1 MPWGMS
7 ASSGRRARRLLL
19 PLAVCGGVILPALPA
34 AADEPATLVGQLVQA
49 YPEQAHPEHDG
60 QDAPLSWV
68 RTAAGE
74 SVRVPTEDVA
84 DVPAGST
91 VSVAVGGQVDDA
103 ATDDGYEPAQDVLS
117 TDVLADPSAATAV
130 AGALTNQVTVAM
142 VVPAGGEQ
150 DGATL
155 AQVVAAVNGP
165 VAAFWSSQTGGAVRL
180 GVTATHDWIPT
191 QAGCA
196 DPNAL
201 WAEVAADVGFVRG
214 PGRHLVVYLSSR
226 PADLPGCSY
235 ALGQVGSS
243 ISSGGS
249 LYVRD
254 TLPSVIAH
262 ELGHNFGLG
271 HSSGLQCDRALDSGT
286 CRTAAY
292 RDYYDV
298 MGASWSQLGTLTAAQ
313 ADRLGVLPS
322 TARADVVVGGP
333 ALTLALPPLA
343 GATGTRAVKMTATDG
358 SVYWLEY
365 RAPTGQDA
373 WLGTAANRFS
383 LDTGVLL
390 HRAGGFPDT
399 SLLLDGTPTA
409 ASGWD
414 GDLQDALPVGVP
426 VSMAGGA
433 FTVTVQGGTVAGATV
448 TIVRG
453 AGTPGSA
460 PAQAAR
466 PSTLP
471 GSAAAPTDPAAAA
484 PSTAPPPAPA
494 APTLPHVA
502 AAQDLDEAAAVHSTE
517 TGWVRLIATAA
528 LAVAGALFLAI
539 GAAHLR
545 RRVRR

>member
-7 ASSGRRARRLLL
+7 AFRRRLLVAA
-19 PLAVCGGVILPALPA
+19 AVCAGVLVPAVPA
-34 AADEPATLVGQLVQA
+34 SAGEPNASTVVGQLVQA
-49 YPEQAHPEHDG
+49 YPEQAHPGHDG

-103 ATDDGYEPAQDVLS
+103 AADDGYEPAQDVLS
-117 TDVLADPSAATAV
+117 TDVLADPETPASAA
-130 AGALTNQVTVAM
+130 GILTNQVTVAM
-142 VVPAGGEQ
+142 VVPAGGQQ

-155 AQVVAAVNGP
+155 AQVVDAVNGP

-180 GVTATHDWIPT
+180 GVTSAHDWIPT
-191 QAGCA
+191 RAGCA

-201 WAEVAADVGFVRG
+201 WSEVAADVGFVPG
-214 PGRHLVVYLSSR
+214 PGRHLVVYLSSK

-271 HSSGLQCDRALDSGT
+271 HSSGLQCDRAVDSGS

-298 MGASWSQLGTLTAAQ
+298 MGASWSQLGALTAAQ
-313 ADRLGVLPS
+313 ADRLGVLPAS
-322 TARADVVVGGP
+322 ARGDVVPGAP
-333 ALTLALPPLA
+333 AASYSLSPLA
-343 GATGTRAVKMTATDG
+343 GSAGTRALRLTAPDG
-358 SVYWLEY
+358 TAYWLEY
-365 RAPTGQDA
+365 RAASGQDA
-373 WLGTAANRFS
+373 WLGTTANRFS
-383 LDTGVLL
+383 LNAGVLL

-399 SLLLDGTPTA
+399 SLLLDGTPAA

-414 GDLQDALPVGVP
+414 GDLQDALPVGAPIAVD
-426 VSMAGGA
+426 GGA
-433 FTVTVQGGTVAGATV
+433 FTVTVQGVTVAGATV
-448 TIVRG
+448 TVVPA
-453 AGTPGSA
+453 AGTPGGAAA
-460 PAQAAR
+460 PGRATR
-466 PSTLP
+466 PSVLP
-471 GSAAAPTDPAAAA
+471 GSAAPTSAAA
-484 PSTAPPPAPA
+484 PAPA
-494 APTLPHVA
+494 APSNAAAPVAASSTVPHLA
-502 AAQDLDEAAAVHSTE
+502 AAQ
-517 TGWVRLIATAA
+517 
-528 LAVAGALFLAI
+528 
-539 GAAHLR
+539 
-545 RRVRR
+545 

>member
-1 MPWGMS
+1 
-7 ASSGRRARRLLL
+7 
-19 PLAVCGGVILPALPA
+19 
-34 AADEPATLVGQLVQA
+34 
-49 YPEQAHPEHDG
+49 
-60 QDAPLSWV
+60 
-68 RTAAGE
+68 
-74 SVRVPTEDVA
+74 
-84 DVPAGST
+84 
-91 VSVAVGGQVDDA
+91 
-103 ATDDGYEPAQDVLS
+103 
-117 TDVLADPSAATAV
+117 
-130 AGALTNQVTVAM
+130 
-142 VVPAGGEQ
+142 
-150 DGATL
+150 
-155 AQVVAAVNGP
+155 
-165 VAAFWSSQTGGAVRL
+165 VRL
-180 GVTATHDWIPT
+180 GVTAAHDWITT

-201 WAEVAADVGFVRG
+201 WAEVAADVGFVPG
-214 PGRHLVVYLSSR
+214 PGRHLVVYLSSK
-226 PADLPGCSY
+226 PAALPGCSY

-322 TARADVVVGGP
+322 TARADVVVGDP
-333 ALTLALPPLA
+333 AMTVALSPLA
-343 GATGTRAVKMTATDG
+343 GAAGTRAVKMTATDG

-373 WLGTAANRFS
+373 WLGTAANRFA
-383 LDTGVLL
+383 LDAGVLL

-399 SLLLDGTPTA
+399 SLLLDGTPA
-409 ASGWD
+409 SASGWD

-426 VSMAGGA
+426 VSVDGGA

-448 TIVRG
+448 TILPG
-453 AGTPGSA
+453 AGTPGPA

-471 GSAAAPTDPAAAA
+471 GSAAATTEPAPAA
-484 PSTAPPPAPA
+484 PSTAAAPAPA

-517 TGWVRLIATAA
+517 TGSVRLIATAA
-528 LAVAGALFLAI
+528 LAVAGALVLAV

>member
-1 MPWGMS
+1 MTEGMS
-7 ASSGRRARRLLL
+7 SSPFRRAVRVA
-19 PLAVCGGVILPALPA
+19 LAAAVGCAVVLPATA
-34 AADEPATLVGQLVQA
+34 AAAGEPSASTVVGQLVQA
-49 YPEQAHPEHDG
+49 YPEQAHPGYDG

-68 RTAAGE
+68 QTAAGE
-74 SVRVPTEDVA
+74 SVRIPTEDVA

-91 VSVAVGGQVDDA
+91 ISVDVGGQVDDA

-117 TDVLADPSAATAV
+117 TDVLADPATTAPAAGT
-130 AGALTNQVTVAM
+130 LTNQVTVAM

-155 AQVVAAVNGP
+155 TQVVDAVNGP
-165 VAAFWSSQTGGAVRL
+165 VAAFWSAQTGGAVRL
-180 GVTATHDWIPT
+180 GVTAAHDWIT
-191 QAGCA
+191 TRAGCA

-201 WAEVAADVGFVRG
+201 WAEVAADVGFVPG
-214 PGRHLVVYLSSR
+214 PGRHLVVHLSSK

-243 ISSGGS
+243 LSSGGS

-298 MGASWSQLGTLTAAQ
+298 MGASWSQLGALTAAQ
-313 ADRLGVLPS
+313 ADRLGVLPA
-322 TARADVVVGGP
+322 TARAGVVVGDP
-333 ALTLALPPLA
+333 ALTVALSPLA
-343 GATGTRAVKMTATDG
+343 GATGTRAVKMTAADG

-365 RAPTGQDA
+365 RAPTGQDG
-373 WLGTAANRFS
+373 WLATPANRFA
-383 LDTGVLL
+383 LDGGVLL
-390 HRAGGFPDT
+390 HRAGDFPDT
-399 SLLLDGTPTA
+399 SLLLDGTPAA

-426 VSMAGGA
+426 VSVDGGA

-448 TIVRG
+448 TVVPA
-453 AGTPGSA
+453 AGTPGGAAA
-460 PAQAAR
+460 PGRATR
-466 PSTLP
+466 PSVLP
-471 GSAAAPTDPAAAA
+471 GGAAPTSAAAPAPAA
-484 PSTAPPPAPA
+484 PSTAA
-494 APTLPHVA
+494 APVAASSTVPHLA
-502 AAQDLDEAAAVHSTE
+502 AAQ
-517 TGWVRLIATAA
+517 
-528 LAVAGALFLAI
+528 
-539 GAAHLR
+539 
-545 RRVRR
+545 